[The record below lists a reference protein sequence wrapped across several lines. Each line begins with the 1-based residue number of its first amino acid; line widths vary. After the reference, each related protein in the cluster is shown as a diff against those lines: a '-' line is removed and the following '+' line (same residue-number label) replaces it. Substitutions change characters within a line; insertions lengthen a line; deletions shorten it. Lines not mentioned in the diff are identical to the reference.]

1 MDAINT
7 AIQTLNTQMAAL
19 VVPFGTLGLVVAI
32 VAFLVTPLLPDW
44 AFQMRGYIR
53 MALLMIAFAGF
64 VPAIV
69 AGMAALGGGAATP

>member
-1 MDAINT
+1 MGAIQT

-19 VVPFGTLGLVVAI
+19 VIPLGTLGLVVAI
-32 VAFLVTPLLPDW
+32 MAFLVTPLLPDW